1 MNETHNE
8 IMVTAVRTPAEG
20 MALLEKLTLVAQPE
34 VVYSRPIQ
42 EGAYTVITASEVSVS
57 YGFGFGGGGGWSP
70 GPAAEG
76 EEAGAGAENAGGE
89 NAGGGG
95 GGGGGGASMAR
106 PVAVVAIGPDGVKVE
121 PVMDVTKLGMAFLTA
136 VGGIFLMFSRMRRY
150 GREGR

>member
-8 IMVTAVRTPAEG
+8 IMITAVRTPAEG

-34 VVYSRPIQ
+34 VVYSGPIQ

-70 GPAAEG
+70 GSAAEG
-76 EEAGAGAENAGGE
+76 EEAGAGGE
-89 NAGGGG
+89 NAGG

-121 PVMDVTKLGMAFLTA
+121 PVVDVTKLGLAFLTA